1 MAVTCI
7 FRLIQLHRPP
17 STQASVSR
25 SNAVLGATRSNVL
38 ERSAAQHGA
47 GKALRH
53 QRRGCAVL
61 RRSAAGALGTSDRAS
76 RAAVQV
82 PLGRLALASFGN
94 PFFFGLLCGSSDA
107 NQRRNP
113 VVDGAV
119 PGAVPVGLAVRKY
132 GQARRPLSFRKGQCV
147 SDPCAKLTVRGSAR
161 AARRAPQRTAPAAGP
176 TPQRARRTAAGPAA
190 WRAARTGPARRA
202 DHTAPRAQR
211 TAPRAGRR
219 SGAPAGGAERTA
231 APPLTAARSVPL
243 RRAARPRRTR

>member
-1 MAVTCI
+1 MAVTCM

-25 SNAVLGATRSNVL
+25 SNAVLGHARSNVL

-94 PFFFGLLCGSSDA
+94 PFFFDLLMRIGWATRCASTPKPSR
-107 NQRRNP
+107 QWRRE
-113 VVDGAV
+113 
-119 PGAVPVGLAVRKY
+119 
-132 GQARRPLSFRKGQCV
+132 
-147 SDPCAKLTVRGSAR
+147 
-161 AARRAPQRTAPAAGP
+161 
-176 TPQRARRTAAGPAA
+176 
-190 WRAARTGPARRA
+190 WR
-202 DHTAPRAQR
+202 
-211 TAPRAGRR
+211 RAGRV
-219 SGAPAGGAERTA
+219 SGVEVWAGPP
-231 APPLTAARSVPL
+231 PPLLYYFPL
-243 RRAARPRRTR
+243 VRIASPRRRAHFDTVRHRTSF

>member
-25 SNAVLGATRSNVL
+25 SNAVLGDARSNVL

-94 PFFFGLLCGSSDA
+94 PFFFDLLCGRSCESTPKPSR
-107 NQRRNP
+107 QW
-113 VVDGAV
+113 
-119 PGAVPVGLAVRKY
+119 
-132 GQARRPLSFRKGQCV
+132 
-147 SDPCAKLTVRGSAR
+147 
-161 AARRAPQRTAPAAGP
+161 RRAGRVSGVEVWAGP
-176 TPQRARRTAAGPAA
+176 PPPLLYYFPLVPRQRARPWRCASRHGP
-190 WRAARTGPARRA
+190 PRR
-202 DHTAPRAQR
+202 RE
-211 TAPRAGRR
+211 
-219 SGAPAGGAERTA
+219 PAG
-231 APPLTAARSVPL
+231 
-243 RRAARPRRTR
+243 

>member
-17 STQASVSR
+17 STQASVK
-25 SNAVLGATRSNVL
+25 SNSNELGATRSNVL

-94 PFFFGLLCGSSDA
+94 PFFFDLLCGSRCESTPKPSR
-107 NQRRNP
+107 QWRRE
-113 VVDGAV
+113 
-119 PGAVPVGLAVRKY
+119 
-132 GQARRPLSFRKGQCV
+132 
-147 SDPCAKLTVRGSAR
+147 
-161 AARRAPQRTAPAAGP
+161 
-176 TPQRARRTAAGPAA
+176 
-190 WRAARTGPARRA
+190 WR
-202 DHTAPRAQR
+202 
-211 TAPRAGRR
+211 RAGRV
-219 SGAPAGGAERTA
+219 SGVEVWAGPP
-231 APPLTAARSVPL
+231 PPLLCYYPLHTHSYNNSLVSLVDFSTLTHARRGGL
-243 RRAARPRRTR
+243 RHAQTCLPTS

>member
-1 MAVTCI
+1 MAMTCI

-82 PLGRLALASFGN
+82 PLGRQALASFGN
-94 PFFFGLLCGSSDA
+94 PFFFDLLCGSRCES
-107 NQRRNP
+107 
-113 VVDGAV
+113 
-119 PGAVPVGLAVRKY
+119 
-132 GQARRPLSFRKGQCV
+132 
-147 SDPCAKLTVRGSAR
+147 
-161 AARRAPQRTAPAAGP
+161 
-176 TPQRARRTAAGPAA
+176 TPKPSRQWRRARR
-190 WRAARTGPARRA
+190 
-202 DHTAPRAQR
+202 
-211 TAPRAGRR
+211 RAGRV
-219 SGAPAGGAERTA
+219 GGPQVWTGPP
-231 APPLTAARSVPL
+231 PPLLCYYPLNTASRIVSDDSVGLSSHPSGGEEEGRGSDQSYAL
-243 RRAARPRRTR
+243 RLPNDIFLLQTGPF